1 MYISIGVICSVISF
15 NSKEVKHIKEILYAL
30 VADIIRHQTVNSSA
44 LPDLQNLSTHDFAV
58 LLKDDLL
65 PEHIKVYRSYMQ
77 KLDVKNLKIF

>member
-1 MYISIGVICSVISF
+1 MSVLVISNDI

-30 VADIIRHQTVNSSA
+30 GADIIRHQTVNSSA

-58 LLKDDLL
+58 LLKDGLL
-65 PEHIKVYRSYMQ
+65 PEHIKVYRSYIQ

>member
-30 VADIIRHQTVNSSA
+30 GADIIRHQTVNSSA